1 MIDGKT
7 IVLTGASSGIGL
19 EVLKLLA
26 QGKDNRILA
35 VARHVDNI
43 QHLADNVTAFS
54 CDIST
59 QEGVDRVFAK
69 AEELFGKIDLFY
81 ANAGFPYYEEFN
93 YADWDRVDAMFRTN
107 TISPIYTYAKYI
119 RHLDG
124 RPGIL
129 AYTVSAI
136 GEMAMPGYAIYSSS
150 KFALNGF
157 QQAIRLEAPEN
168 LQITCL
174 YPVATDTNFFKVAN
188 AVEFEKPFPVQK
200 PAHVAKMM
208 VKAIEQGKE
217 RVCPSGLFGFAK
229 VLMGV
234 APPVRTFY
242 WKLETKKLDR
252 FKEKLATYHGRI
264 HEKVDAAVEKGREV
278 GETILEKEREA
289 RRDLAEKVDAAVE
302 KGREVGGTILEKE
315 REVRR
320 DLGEKATKAAEEIKD
335 KIHGA

>member
-1 MIDGKT
+1 MIDNKT

-26 QGKDNRILA
+26 KGEGNRILA
-35 VARHVDNI
+35 VARHVDN
-43 QHLADNVTAFS
+43 LEGFAPNVTPFS

-59 QEGVDRVFAK
+59 KEGVDRVFAK
-69 AEELFGKIDLFY
+69 AEELFGEIDLFY

-93 YADWDRVDAMFRTN
+93 YTDWDRIDAMFRTN

-119 RHLDG
+119 QHLNG

-157 QQAIRLEAPEN
+157 QQAIRLEKPDN

-188 AVEFEKPFPVQK
+188 ELEFEKPFPVQK
-200 PAHVAKMM
+200 PNVVAKKM
-208 VKAIEQGKE
+208 VRGIEEGVEK
-217 RVCPSGLFGFAK
+217 VSPCGLFGFAK

-234 APPVRTFY
+234 APPVRTVY
-242 WKLETKKLDR
+242 WKHETEKLER
-252 FKEKLATYHGRI
+252 FKKRVALRRTEFRDEARARVEALREKEAEAKER
-264 HEKVDAAVEKGREV
+264 VEALRD
-278 GETILEKEREA
+278 KEREA
-289 RRDLAEKVDAAVE
+289 R
-302 KGREVGGTILEKE
+302 KE
-315 REVRR
+315 L
-320 DLGEKATKAAEEIKD
+320 DEKAAKLREEIKD
-335 KIHGA
+335 KLHEL

>member
-1 MIDGKT
+1 MIDNKS
-7 IVLTGASSGIGL
+7 IVLTGASSGIGF
-19 EVLKLLA
+19 EALKLLA
-26 QGKDNRILA
+26 QGKGNRILA

-43 QHLADNVTAFS
+43 KYFADNVTAFA

-59 QEGVDRVFAK
+59 KEGVDRVFAK

-93 YADWDRVDAMFRTN
+93 YEDWDRVDAMFRTN

-157 QQAIRLEAPEN
+157 QQAIRLEKPDN

-174 YPVATDTNFFKVAN
+174 YPIATDTNFFKVAN

-200 PAHVAKMM
+200 PSHVAKKMIEG
-208 VKAIEQGKE
+208 IEQGKE
-217 RVCPSGLFGFAK
+217 KVSPSGLFGFAK

-234 APPVRTFY
+234 APPVRTVY
-242 WKLETKKLDR
+242 WKMETAKLERFKKKLSV
-252 FKEKLATYHGRI
+252 YHERVQ
-264 HEKVDAAVEKGREV
+264 EDVKTAVEKGREV
-278 GETILEKEREA
+278 RE
-289 RRDLAEKVDAAVE
+289 E
-302 KGREVGGTILEKE
+302 
-315 REVRR
+315 
-320 DLGEKATKAAEEIKD
+320 LGEKAGKVREELGEKAGKVREELGEKAHEVREEIKD
-335 KIHGA
+335 KFHGV